1 MDNRSEEFIGL
12 LTGAQPALSGFVL
25 SLIHDRTAA
34 RDVLQEVNLTLWRKA
49 DGFAPGTN
57 FFAWACRVS
66 QFHVM
71 NHRRSMARNRLVFD
85 DELCLQLAELQVEH
99 AQANDRRAET
109 LKDCLEK
116 LPAEQRELVARRYA
130 QDGSVQTLAEEQGRT
145 VGARVADKL
154 TFDVKCFNPQARIAT
169 ALPVEWAGA
178 EERAQ
183 NREGKLRGG
192 GPKLELHSTGAGV
205 WLEEL
210 GDAKLPDVTKE
221 FAFFQPGQ
229 RPVEQNVARQA
240 PRDARGILKDEFIID
255 AKSGPLLAAGLILP
269 DGTQVPAEIISAD
282 DTQVVF
288 RRTEAT
294 AESWLLSRVAVVL
307 FRPVPEAKLAALH
320 RTATGLLLR
329 NGDFLEADLRTL
341 EKGEVAMSSVLFGI
355 RTVNVEKGAVAL
367 VLRAFKEKQ
376 PDAVP
381 PK

>member
-1 MDNRSEEFIGL
+1 M
-12 LTGAQPALSGFVL
+12 
-25 SLIHDRTAA
+25 
-34 RDVLQEVNLTLWRKA
+34 
-49 DGFAPGTN
+49 
-57 FFAWACRVS
+57 
-66 QFHVM
+66 
-71 NHRRSMARNRLVFD
+71 
-85 DELCLQLAELQVEH
+85 
-99 AQANDRRAET
+99 
-109 LKDCLEK
+109 
-116 LPAEQRELVARRYA
+116 
-130 QDGSVQTLAEEQGRT
+130 
-145 VGARVADKL
+145 
-154 TFDVKCFNPQARIAT
+154 
-169 ALPVEWAGA
+169 PVEWAGA
-178 EERAQ
+178 QERAQ

-221 FAFFQPGQ
+221 FTFFQPGQ
-229 RPVEQNVARQA
+229 RPVEQNVERQA

-282 DTQVVF
+282 DPQVVF
-288 RRTEAT
+288 CRTEAT
-294 AESWLLSRVAVVL
+294 AESLLLSRVAVVL